1 MTDQK
6 LITQFLEAQAAE
18 LNAAQNTLL
27 AYARD
32 LDDARAF
39 FTDHGADF
47 LSVTRDGIET
57 YLADLE
63 VRGLSRA
70 TRARRLSALKQMCR
84 FLFEEGLRT
93 DNPSLKIKGP
103 AREKS
108 LPKTLSHEAVD
119 RLLAQA
125 EIHGRSAD
133 DRLRNH
139 CMMQILYATGM
150 RVSELVT
157 LPVAAVR
164 GDPKLILIKGKG
176 GKERML
182 PLTQS
187 ARLALQSWLA
197 RRDALEE
204 LATREGGAKPSRYL
218 FPSRSKE
225 GHMTRVRFYTLIK
238 EIARDAGVPP
248 QSVTP
253 HRMRHA
259 FATHLLAGGADLR
272 SIQALLGHADIAT
285 TEIYTHILDER
296 LKALVLEHHPLADQ
310 TSASTEN

>member
-32 LDDARAF
+32 LDDARGF
-39 FTDHGADF
+39 FTDRGADF
-47 LSVTRDGIET
+47 LSFTRDEIET

-84 FLFEEGLRT
+84 FLFEEDLRK
-93 DNPSLKIKGP
+93 DDPCLKIKGP

-108 LPKTLSHEAVD
+108 LPKTLSYGAVD

-125 EIHGRSAD
+125 ELHGRSAD

-157 LPVAAVR
+157 LPVASVR

-187 ARLALQSWLA
+187 ARFALQSWLA

-204 LATREGGAKPSRYL
+204 VAIRKGVGKPSRYL

-225 GHMTRVRFYTLIK
+225 GHMTRVRFYMLIK

-248 QSVTP
+248 LSVTP

-310 TSASTEN
+310 TSAPNEN

>member
-1 MTDQK
+1 MTDHK
-6 LITQFLEAQAAE
+6 LITQFLEAQAAQ

-32 LDDARAF
+32 LDDAMAF
-39 FTDHGADF
+39 FTNHCADF

-84 FLFEEGLRT
+84 FLFEEDLRT
-93 DNPSLKIKGP
+93 DNPCLKIRGP

-125 EIHGRSAD
+125 EIHGRSAN

-164 GDPKLILIKGKG
+164 GGPKLILIKGKG

-187 ARLALQSWLA
+187 ARMALQSWLSC
-197 RRDALEE
+197 RDELEE
-204 LATREGGAKPSRYL
+204 VATRKGVPKPSRYL

-248 QSVTP
+248 LSVTP
-253 HRMRHA
+253 HRIRHA

-310 TSASTEN
+310 TSAPTEN

>member
-39 FTDHGADF
+39 FTDHGEDL

-84 FLFEEGLRT
+84 FLFEEGLRN

-103 AREKS
+103 AREQS
-108 LPKTLSHEAVD
+108 LPKTLSHKAVD
-119 RLLAQA
+119 QLLAQA

-182 PLTQS
+182 PLTHS

-197 RRDALEE
+197 RRDALED
-204 LATREGGAKPSRYL
+204 LATREGGTKPSRYL

>member
-1 MTDQK
+1 MTDQR

-84 FLFEEGLRT
+84 FLFEEGLRN

-103 AREKS
+103 AREQS
-108 LPKTLSHEAVD
+108 LPKTLSHKAVD
-119 RLLAQA
+119 QLLAQA

-164 GDPKLILIKGKG
+164 GDPQLILIKGKG

-197 RRDALEE
+197 RRDALED

-253 HRMRHA
+253 HRMR
-259 FATHLLAGGADLR
+259 
-272 SIQALLGHADIAT
+272 
-285 TEIYTHILDER
+285 
-296 LKALVLEHHPLADQ
+296 
-310 TSASTEN
+310 